1 MTPNELFAKE
11 LMTYDVGTD
20 SNNTFYNNL
29 PYKKD
34 YDLCN
39 WRPLRVYSGNVIK
52 FYQYQIG
59 KPVVL
64 CTDPADGVFTAE
76 TIDPEQDEINEDI
89 PEEMTA
95 EIPGDEMEDEQPLDT
110 E

>member
-1 MTPNELFAKE
+1 MTPSELFAKE

-20 SNNTFYNNL
+20 SRDKFYNSL

-39 WRPLRVYSGNVIK
+39 WKPLREFSGNIIK
-52 FYQYQIG
+52 YYQYQMD

-64 CTDPADGVFTAE
+64 CTDPGDGELSDDTSFDEYTEDIGLEIEEITDDMPEEELAE
-76 TIDPEQDEINEDI
+76 TEEIE
-89 PEEMTA
+89 
-95 EIPGDEMEDEQPLDT
+95 
-110 E
+110 

>member
-1 MTPNELFAKE
+1 MTPSELFAKE

-20 SNNTFYNNL
+20 SRDKFYNSL

-39 WRPLRVYSGNVIK
+39 WKPLREFSGNIIK
-52 FYQYQIG
+52 YYQYQMD

-64 CTDPADGVFTAE
+64 CTDPGDGEFSADTAFDDMPDDMEPE
-76 TIDPEQDEINEDI
+76 T
-89 PEEMTA
+89 EEPT
-95 EIPGDEMEDEQPLDT
+95 DEMSGEESEQSEDFE
-110 E
+110 